1 MQVMT
6 IARLRVG
13 RRQVA
18 LSIGLEPTRQDPTSS
33 QGQLAVRHQE
43 KLALKEL
50 DQRRNGW
57 DTQLLHLARRPV

>member
-1 MQVMT
+1 MT

-13 RRQVA
+13 RRQ
-18 LSIGLEPTRQDPTSS
+18 LSFSVGLEPTRQDPTSS
-33 QGQLAVRHQE
+33 QAQLAARYQE

-57 DTQLLHLARRPV
+57 DTQILHLARRPV